1 MDPEFWD
8 QRYEGRPYVYGV
20 EPNTFLTRQ
29 RHRLER
35 GWSVLAVADGEGR
48 NGVWL
53 AGQGMRVHA
62 VDQSAVGLQ
71 KAMKLALDRG
81 VTLRTTCAD
90 LTDWDWP
97 EAAYD
102 AVACI
107 FLHLRPEHRAT
118 VHRAMARALKP
129 GGVLIL
135 EAFHPAQLQYGTGG
149 PPVAE
154 MLYDPAD
161 LRADFAGLLDIELL
175 EDGVVDLDE
184 GPTRGAQG
192 HTTRLVGV
200 RRARD

>member
-1 MDPEFWD
+1 MDTDFWD
-8 QRYEGRPYVYGV
+8 QRYEGRKYIYGV
-20 EPNTFLTRQ
+20 EPNSFLTRQ

-35 GWSVLAVADGEGR
+35 GQSVLAVADGEGR

-53 AGQGMRVHA
+53 AGQGLRVHA

-71 KAMKLALDRG
+71 KAMRLALDRG

-90 LTDWDWP
+90 LTAWDWP
-97 EAAYD
+97 EAAVD
-102 AVACI
+102 AVVCI
-107 FLHLRPEHRAT
+107 FLHLRPEHRAL

-135 EAFHPAQLQYGTGG
+135 EAFHPAQLGYATGG

-154 MLYDPAD
+154 MLYDPET
-161 LRADFAGLLDIELL
+161 LRADFEGLLDIDLL

-184 GPTRGAQG
+184 GPQHGGRG
-192 HTTRLVGV
+192 HTTRLVGT
-200 RRARD
+200 RRRS